1 MPTPFDTMRS
11 FALLTALLPLALS
24 SCGSSG
30 ETPERDPSIEQQF
43 SETEKMRQEQR
54 AREEQTGYL
63 LKRFD
68 DALNAYHR
76 NLQLGSGQDVATK
89 VESVRNLLEQESL
102 RFQSQLLMFLRD
114 EEPRPRWIAAAAL
127 GFSGEP
133 KVMEALVVMLK
144 DPVARVRESAALGLG
159 QLAVPY
165 TPLDALE
172 ERLFDPREELPVRR
186 SAAWCLLQLQIAKA
200 PAEPFARIWPELL
213 EGDPLRNDEILSIHG
228 LRGMGLLEGER
239 SAAVARRYL
248 QHPRALVR
256 QSALIALA
264 RCGTRENAADIL
276 PFLSQ
281 AESAPNVRL
290 TARKAL
296 KHLTGNRVDHGFDLG
311 AWRAEFGLVEQ
322 IREDG

>member
-1 MPTPFDTMRS
+1 MPSSSAILR
-11 FALLTALLPLALS
+11 PLALLAALLLLGLSACS
-24 SCGSSG
+24 SRG
-30 ETPERDPSIEQQF
+30 ESAAKDPSIEKQF
-43 SETEKMRQEQR
+43 SETEKMRQEQK
-54 AREEQTGYL
+54 AREQQTGFL

-68 DALNAYHR
+68 DALNAYHH
-76 NLQLGSGQDVATK
+76 NLQLGSGQDIATK
-89 VESVRNLLEQESL
+89 VESVRQLLEQEAL
-102 RFQSQLLMFLRD
+102 RFQSQLLGFLRD
-114 EEPRPRWIAAAAL
+114 EEARPRWIAAAAL
-127 GFSGEP
+127 GFSGDP

-172 ERLFDPREELPVRR
+172 ERLFDPREELPVQR
-186 SAAWCLLQLQIAKA
+186 SVAWCLVRLQLAKA
-200 PAEPFARIWPELL
+200 PAEPFRRIWPELL
-213 EGDPLRNDEILSIHG
+213 AGNLFRKDEILSLHG
-228 LRGMGLLEGER
+228 LHGLGLVGEQR
-239 SAAVARRYL
+239 FAAEAKRYL
-248 QHPRALVR
+248 AHPRALLR

-264 RCGTRENAADIL
+264 RCGTRENASDIL

-322 IREDG
+322 EQKDG